1 MLKSTRNGIRALLDE
16 QRVLAL
22 AVDIGGLPYAGL
34 LPFAVLPDRS
44 GLLVNASK
52 LARHSQGLSAG
63 ARAGVL
69 IHEQDGP
76 DKNPMQIERLTFE
89 CTVHPFERDSAEWE
103 ANRDAF
109 LEKFPKSRL
118 TFKMRDFTLYRL
130 EFQQGLY
137 VAGFGQAIDI
147 EPAHIAELAGSD

>member
-1 MLKSTRNGIRALLDE
+1 MLKSTVNGIRSLLDG

-22 AVDIGGLPYAGL
+22 AVDIDGVPYAGL
-34 LPFAVLPDRS
+34 LPFAALPDRS

-63 ARAGVL
+63 ARVGVL
-69 IHEQDGP
+69 VHEQDGP

-89 CTVHPFERDSAEWE
+89 CTVNPHERDSAEWE
-103 ANRDAF
+103 ENRDWF
-109 LEKFPKSRL
+109 LQKFPKSRL

-130 EFQQGLY
+130 EFRQGLY

-147 EPAHIAELAGSD
+147 EPEDIAKLA

>member
-1 MLKSTRNGIRALLDE
+1 MLKSTVNGIRALLDE

-22 AVDIGGLPYAGL
+22 AVDLDGVPYAGL

-89 CTVHPFERDSAEWE
+89 CVVHPLERDSAEWE
-103 ANRDAF
+103 KQRDGF

-130 EFQQGLY
+130 TFRQGLY

-147 EPAHIAELAGSD
+147 EPGDIAALAGAG

>member
-1 MLKSTRNGIRALLDE
+1 MLKSTRNGIRTLLDE
-16 QRVLAL
+16 QRILAL
-22 AVDIGGLPYAGL
+22 AVDIDGMPYAGL

-44 GLLVNASK
+44 GVLVNASK

-89 CTVHPFERDSAEWE
+89 CTVHPFERDSVAWE
-103 ANRDAF
+103 TNRDWF
-109 LEKFPKSRL
+109 LQKFPKSRL

-130 EFQQGLY
+130 EFRQGLY

-147 EPAHIAELAGSD
+147 EPGAIAELA